1 MNDIEYI
8 YASLLLHSAK
18 KEINEENLKNVL
30 QAAGADIDEVRIK
43 AVVSAL
49 KEVNIDEAIK
59 TAAPI
64 YAAPAATTV
73 SAAPAAAEA
82 GTKEEKKA
90 EKKEEKKEE
99 VSEEAMAQG
108 LEALFG

>member
-1 MNDIEYI
+1 VNAIEYI

-30 QAAGADIDEVRIK
+30 QAAGANIDEVRIK

-59 TAAPI
+59 AAAPV
-64 YAAPAATTV
+64 YAAPAAV
-73 SAAPAAAEA
+73 SAAPAAAETGA
-82 GTKEEKKA
+82 KEEKKA

>member
-1 MNDIEYI
+1 VNDIEYI

-30 QAAGADIDEVRIK
+30 QAAGANVDEIRIK

-59 TAAPI
+59 AAAPV
-64 YAAPAATTV
+64 YAAPT
-73 SAAPAAAEA
+73 AAPAAASTEA

-99 VSEEAMAQG
+99 VSEEAVAQG

>member
-1 MNDIEYI
+1 MNNIEYI

-30 QAAGADIDEVRIK
+30 KAAGADVDEVRIK

-59 TAAPI
+59 AAAPV
-64 YAAPAATTV
+64 YAAPAA
-73 SAAPAAAEA
+73 APATTAATEA
-82 GTKEEKKA
+82 GGAKEEKKA

>member
-1 MNDIEYI
+1 MNNIEYI

-30 QAAGADIDEVRIK
+30 KAAGADVDEVRIK

-59 TAAPI
+59 AAAPV
-64 YAAPAATTV
+64 YAAPAA
-73 SAAPAAAEA
+73 APAATAPTEA
-82 GTKEEKKA
+82 GGAKEEKKA

-99 VSEEAMAQG
+99 ISEEAMAQG

>member
-1 MNDIEYI
+1 MEYI

-30 QAAGADIDEVRIK
+30 QAAGANIDEVRIK

-59 TAAPI
+59 AAAPV
-64 YAAPAATTV
+64 YAAPVAA
-73 SAAPAAAEA
+73 SAAPAAVET

>member
-1 MNDIEYI
+1 MEYI

-30 QAAGADIDEVRIK
+30 QAAGANIDEVRIK

-59 TAAPI
+59 AAAPV
-64 YAAPAATTV
+64 YAAPAAA
-73 SAAPAAAEA
+73 SAAPAAAETGA
-82 GTKEEKKA
+82 KEEKKA

>member
-1 MNDIEYI
+1 VNDIEYI

-30 QAAGADIDEVRIK
+30 QAAGANVDEIRIK

-59 TAAPI
+59 AAAPV
-64 YAAPAATTV
+64 YAAPT
-73 SAAPAAAEA
+73 AAPAAASTEA

>member
-1 MNDIEYI
+1 VNDIEYI

-30 QAAGADIDEVRIK
+30 QAAGANVDEIRIK

-59 TAAPI
+59 AAAPV
-64 YAAPAATTV
+64 YAAPT
-73 SAAPAAAEA
+73 AAPAAASTEA

-90 EKKEEKKEE
+90 EKKEEKEEE

>member
-30 QAAGADIDEVRIK
+30 QAAGANVDEIRIK

-59 TAAPI
+59 AAAPV
-64 YAAPAATTV
+64 YAAPT
-73 SAAPAAAEA
+73 AAPAAASTEA

-90 EKKEEKKEE
+90 EKKEEKEEE